1 MNLKMRA
8 SAVLISFER
17 VALWGGP
24 ILAMKME
31 KFLVGGRV
39 IVASTVSQPHSKSSI
54 RSAKYLTSLFSRVIF
69 VTLLALPTARAED
82 AWYPAQIDVWSPPF
96 NTDHQHAKQQYIP
109 PDHASRSWRICA
121 TIPHLK
127 DDYWLAVNFG
137 LVNEAKRMGVA
148 LNLYESGGYENLA
161 TQQRQIAECVAE
173 NKADAL
179 IIGAISADGLNSV
192 IADYSAKGI
201 PVIDLING
209 INSDKIAARVAADF
223 YDMGLAA
230 GKYLKALRSDNKAA
244 KVAWFPGPAG
254 AAWVAAGDKGFRSA
268 LNGSSLS
275 ILDGGFGDT
284 GIAEQTRLIEAVL
297 DSHPDIDF
305 IAGTAVSAE
314 AAVQVLQ
321 KRKLEQRIKVIAY
334 YFGPGVYRG
343 IKRGAILA
351 APSDSQA
358 VLARISIDQAVRA
371 LENQKMIKHLGVTI
385 KMVDLKSLS
394 EFDLNSSIAP
404 AGFRPIFSVAP

>member
-1 MNLKMRA
+1 MR
-8 SAVLISFER
+8 
-17 VALWGGP
+17 
-24 ILAMKME
+24 LAAH
-31 KFLVGGRV
+31 LTGLLSSV
-39 IVASTVSQPHSKSSI
+39 IVA
-54 RSAKYLTSLFSRVIF
+54 
-69 VTLLALPTARAED
+69 TLLALPTAMAED

-96 NTDHQHAKQQYIP
+96 NAGHQHALQQYMP
-109 PDHASRSWRICA
+109 PKQASRPWRICA
-121 TIPHLK
+121 SIPHLK

-137 LVNEAKRMGVA
+137 LVNEAKRLGVA
-148 LNLYESGGYENLA
+148 LNLYEAGGYENLA
-161 TQQRQIAECVAE
+161 TQQSQIAECVTR

-179 IIGAISADGLNSV
+179 IIGAISAVGLNSV
-192 IADYSAKGI
+192 IADYSAKGM

-209 INSDKIAARVAADF
+209 INSDQITARVAADF

-230 GKYLKALRSDNKAA
+230 GKYLTALQSDTQKAA

-254 AAWVAAGDKGFRSA
+254 AAWVEAGD
-268 LNGSSLS
+268 NG
-275 ILDGGFGDT
+275 
-284 GIAEQTRLIEAVL
+284 QTRLIETMR

-321 KRKLEQRIKVIAY
+321 KRNLEQRIKIIAY
-334 YFGPGVYRG
+334 YFGPGVYRA

-371 LENQKMIKHLGVTI
+371 LEKQRMIRHLGVTI

>member
-1 MNLKMRA
+1 M
-8 SAVLISFER
+8 
-17 VALWGGP
+17 
-24 ILAMKME
+24 
-31 KFLVGGRV
+31 
-39 IVASTVSQPHSKSSI
+39 
-54 RSAKYLTSLFSRVIF
+54 RSARYLTSLFSFLIF
-69 VTLLALPTARAED
+69 ATLLALPAVVAED

-96 NTDHQHAKQQYIP
+96 NTAHQHELQQYVP
-109 PDHASRSWRICA
+109 PGQASRPWRICA
-121 TIPHLK
+121 SIPHLK

-137 LVNEAKRMGVA
+137 LVNEAKRLGVA
-148 LNLYESGGYENLA
+148 LSLYEAGGYENLA
-161 TQQRQIAECVAE
+161 TQQSQIAECVAK

-179 IIGAISADGLNSV
+179 IVGAISADGLNSV
-192 IADYSAKGI
+192 ITDYSAKGM

-209 INSDKIAARVAADF
+209 INSDKITARVAADF

-230 GKYLKALRSDNKAA
+230 GKYLTALQSDTRNATN
-244 KVAWFPGPAG
+244 VAWFPGPAG
-254 AAWVAAGDKGFRSA
+254 AAWVAAGDKGFRA
-268 LNGSSLS
+268 AVKGSTLAV
-275 ILDGGFGDT
+275 IDGGFGDT
-284 GIAEQTRLIEAVL
+284 GIAAQTRLIEAVL

-314 AAVQVLQ
+314 AAVQILQ

-343 IKRGAILA
+343 IKRGTILA

-371 LENQKMIKHLGVTI
+371 LEKQKMIRHLGVTI
-385 KMVDLKSLS
+385 QMVDLKSLS
-394 EFDLNSSIAP
+394 VFDLSSSIAP

>member
-1 MNLKMRA
+1 MRVMN
-8 SAVLISFER
+8 
-17 VALWGGP
+17 
-24 ILAMKME
+24 
-31 KFLVGGRV
+31 
-39 IVASTVSQPHSKSSI
+39 
-54 RSAKYLTSLFSRVIF
+54 LTSLFSLAV
-69 VTLLALPTARAED
+69 VAVLLTPSAAMAED
-82 AWYPAQIDVWSPPF
+82 VWYPVGIDVWSPPF
-96 NTDHQHAKQQYIP
+96 NADHQHTIKQYTP
-109 PDHASRSWRICA
+109 PGPASRPWRICA
-121 TIPHLK
+121 SIPHLK

-137 LVNEAKRMGVA
+137 LVNEAKRLGVA
-148 LNLYESGGYENLA
+148 LNLYEAGGYENLA
-161 TQQRQIAECVAE
+161 TQQSQIAECVAK
-173 NKADAL
+173 NNAQAL

-192 IADYSAKGI
+192 IADYSGKGI

-209 INSDKIAARVAADF
+209 ISSDKIAARVAADF

-230 GKYLKALRSDNKAA
+230 GKYLATLHSDNSKAA

-254 AAWVAAGDKGFRSA
+254 AAWVAAGDKGFRAA
-268 LNGSSLS
+268 LNGSPLS

-284 GIAEQTRLIEAVL
+284 GIAAQTRLIEVVL

-321 KRKLEQRIKVIAY
+321 KRNLEQRIKVIAY
-334 YFGPGVYRG
+334 YFGPGIYRG

-358 VLARISIDQAVRA
+358 VLARIAIDQAVRA
-371 LENQKMIKHLGVTI
+371 LEKRELIRHLGVTI
-385 KMVDLKSLS
+385 KVVDLKSLP

>member
-1 MNLKMRA
+1 MR
-8 SAVLISFER
+8 SATYLSSLFP
-17 VALWGGP
+17 L
-24 ILAMKME
+24 L
-31 KFLVGGRV
+31 
-39 IVASTVSQPHSKSSI
+39 IVA
-54 RSAKYLTSLFSRVIF
+54 
-69 VTLLALPTARAED
+69 TLSALPAAMAED

-96 NTDHQHAKQQYIP
+96 NTSHQHELQQYIP
-109 PDHASRSWRICA
+109 PGQASRPWRICA
-121 TIPHLK
+121 SIPHLK

-137 LVNEAKRMGVA
+137 LVNEAKRLGVA
-148 LNLYESGGYENLA
+148 LNLYEAGGYENLA
-161 TQQRQIAECVAE
+161 TQQSQIAECVAR

-192 IADYSAKGI
+192 IADYSAKGM

-209 INSDKIAARVAADF
+209 INSDKITARVAADF

-230 GKYLKALRSDNKAA
+230 GKYLTGLQSGTPSKAA

-254 AAWVAAGDKGFRSA
+254 AAWVEAGDKGFRAA

-275 ILDGGFGDT
+275 ILEGGFGDT
-284 GIAEQTRLIEAVL
+284 GIAAQTRLIEAVL

-321 KRKLEQRIKVIAY
+321 KRNLEQRIKIIAY

-358 VLARISIDQAVRA
+358 VLARISIDQVVRA
-371 LENQKMIKHLGVTI
+371 LEKQKMIRHLGVTI

>member
-1 MNLKMRA
+1 M
-8 SAVLISFER
+8 
-17 VALWGGP
+17 
-24 ILAMKME
+24 
-31 KFLVGGRV
+31 
-39 IVASTVSQPHSKSSI
+39 
-54 RSAKYLTSLFSRVIF
+54 TSLFLLVIF
-69 VTLLALPTARAED
+69 VTRLALPMAMAED
-82 AWYPAQIDVWSPPF
+82 AWYPVQIDVWSPPF
-96 NTDHQHAKQQYIP
+96 NAEHQHELQQYTP
-109 PDHASRSWRICA
+109 PGHASRAWRICA
-121 TIPHLK
+121 SIPHLK

-148 LNLYESGGYENLA
+148 LNLYEAGGYENLA
-161 TQQRQIAECVAE
+161 TQQSQIAECVTQ

-192 IADYSAKGI
+192 IADYSAKGM

-223 YDMGLAA
+223 YDMGLAS
-230 GKYLKALRSDNKAA
+230 GKYLTALQSDKKAA

-254 AAWVAAGDKGFRSA
+254 AAWVAAGDKGFRAA

-275 ILDGGFGDT
+275 VIDGGFGDT
-284 GIAEQTRLIEAVL
+284 GIAAQTRLIEAVL

-321 KRKLEQRIKVIAY
+321 KRKLEQQIKVIAY
-334 YFGPGVYRG
+334 YFGPGVYRA

-351 APSDSQA
+351 APSDSQE

-371 LENQKMIKHLGVTI
+371 LEKQKMIQHLGVTI

>member
-1 MNLKMRA
+1 MK
-8 SAVLISFER
+8 
-17 VALWGGP
+17 
-24 ILAMKME
+24 LAR
-31 KFLVGGRV
+31 FL
-39 IVASTVSQPHSKSSI
+39 T
-54 RSAKYLTSLFSRVIF
+54 TLFSGVISAM
-69 VTLLALPTARAED
+69 LLAVPTARAED
-82 AWYPAQIDVWSPPF
+82 AWYPAEIDVWAPPF
-96 NTDHQHAKQQYIP
+96 NTAHQHTKQQYTP
-109 PDHASRSWRICA
+109 PVRATRPWRICA
-121 TIPHLK
+121 SIPHLK

-137 LVNEAKRMGVA
+137 LVNEAKRLGVA
-148 LNLYESGGYENLA
+148 LNLYEAGGYENLA
-161 TQQRQIAECVAE
+161 TQQSQIAECVAQ

-179 IIGAISADGLNSV
+179 IIGAISAVGLNSV
-192 IADYSAKGI
+192 IADYSAKGM

-209 INSDKIAARVAADF
+209 INSDKITARVAADF

-230 GKYLKALRSDNKAA
+230 GKYLTALQPDAHKAA

-254 AAWVAAGDKGFRSA
+254 AAWVEAGDKGFRAA

-275 ILDGGFGDT
+275 VLEGGFGDT
-284 GIAEQTRLIEAVL
+284 GIAAQTRLIEAML

-321 KRKLEQRIKVIAY
+321 KRNLEQRIKIIAY
-334 YFGPGVYRG
+334 YFGPGVYRA

-371 LENQKMIKHLGVTI
+371 LEKQQMIRQLGLTI

>member
-1 MNLKMRA
+1 M
-8 SAVLISFER
+8 
-17 VALWGGP
+17 
-24 ILAMKME
+24 
-31 KFLVGGRV
+31 
-39 IVASTVSQPHSKSSI
+39 
-54 RSAKYLTSLFSRVIF
+54 RSATYLTSLLSLLAFA
-69 VTLLALPTARAED
+69 TLLGLPTASAED

-96 NTDHQHAKQQYIP
+96 NTGHQHELQQYIP
-109 PDHASRSWRICA
+109 PGQSSRPWRICA
-121 TIPHLK
+121 LIPHLK

-137 LVNEAKRMGVA
+137 LVNEAKRLGVA
-148 LNLYESGGYENLA
+148 LNLYEAGGYENLA
-161 TQQRQIAECVAE
+161 TQQSQIAECVAR

-179 IIGAISADGLNSV
+179 IIAAISAAGLNSV
-192 IADYSAKGI
+192 IADYSAKGM
-201 PVIDLING
+201 PVVDLING
-209 INSDKIAARVAADF
+209 INSDKITARVAADF

-230 GKYLKALRSDNKAA
+230 GKYLTALQSNTQKAA

-254 AAWVAAGDKGFRSA
+254 AAWVEAGDKGFRAA
-268 LNGSSLS
+268 LKGSSLS
-275 ILDGGFGDT
+275 VLEGGFGDT
-284 GIAEQTRLIEAVL
+284 GIAPQTRLIETML

-321 KRKLEQRIKVIAY
+321 KRNLEQRIKIIAY

-371 LENQKMIKHLGVTI
+371 LENQKMIRHLGVAI

-394 EFDLNSSIAP
+394 VFDLNSSIAP

>member
-1 MNLKMRA
+1 MVPVVPQRHNTGMQIF
-8 SAVLISFER
+8 SAR
-17 VALWGGP
+17 
-24 ILAMKME
+24 
-31 KFLVGGRV
+31 
-39 IVASTVSQPHSKSSI
+39 
-54 RSAKYLTSLFSRVIF
+54 YLTSLSSLVISF
-69 VTLLALPTARAED
+69 TLLTLPPAMAED
-82 AWYPAQIDVWSPPF
+82 TWYPAQIDAWLPPF
-96 NTDHQHAKQQYIP
+96 NAEHRHEIQQYTP
-109 PDHASRSWRICA
+109 PARASRPWRICA
-121 TIPHLK
+121 SIPHLK

-137 LVNEAKRMGVA
+137 LVNEAKRMGVV
-148 LNLYESGGYENLA
+148 LNLYEAGGYENLL
-161 TQQRQIAECVAE
+161 TQQSQIAECVTQ

-192 IADYSAKGI
+192 IADYSAKGM

-209 INSDKIAARVAADF
+209 INSDNITARVAADF

-230 GKYLKALRSDNKAA
+230 GKYLTALQSDTHKAV

-254 AAWVAAGDKGFRSA
+254 AAWVAAGDKGFRAA

-275 ILDGGFGDT
+275 VIDGGFGDT
-284 GIAEQTRLIEAVL
+284 GIAAQTRLIEAVL
-297 DSHPDIDF
+297 DSHADIDF

-321 KRKLEQRIKVIAY
+321 KRNLEQRIKVIAY
-334 YFGPGVYRG
+334 YFGPGVYRA

-371 LENQKMIKHLGVTI
+371 LEKQKMIRHLGVTI

-394 EFDLNSSIAP
+394 QFDLNSSLAP
-404 AGFRPIFSVAP
+404 AGFRPIFSVTP

>member
-1 MNLKMRA
+1 M
-8 SAVLISFER
+8 
-17 VALWGGP
+17 
-24 ILAMKME
+24 
-31 KFLVGGRV
+31 LVV
-39 IVASTVSQPHSKSSI
+39 SIVQRRRNGLSL
-54 RSAKYLTSLFSRVIF
+54 RSASHFADLVSWMIF
-69 VTLLALPTARAED
+69 VTLFTLPAAMAED
-82 AWYPAQIDVWSPPF
+82 AWYPVQIDVWSPPF
-96 NTDHQHAKQQYIP
+96 NIEHQHAKQQYMP
-109 PDHASRSWRICA
+109 PDHASRPWRICA
-121 TIPHLK
+121 SIPHLK

-148 LNLYESGGYENLA
+148 LNLYEAGGYGNLA
-161 TQQRQIAECVAE
+161 TQQSQIAECVAQ

-192 IADYSAKGI
+192 IGDYSAKGM

-209 INSDKIAARVAADF
+209 ISSDKIAARVAADF

-230 GKYLKALRSDNKAA
+230 GKYLIALQSDTPNKTA

-254 AAWVAAGDKGFRSA
+254 AAWVAAGDKGFRAA

-284 GIAEQTRLIEAVL
+284 GIAAQTRLIEAVL
-297 DSHPDIDF
+297 DSHADIDF

-321 KRKLEQRIKVIAY
+321 KRNLEQRIKVIAY

-371 LENQKMIKHLGVTI
+371 LEKQTMIRHLGVTI
-385 KMVDLKSLS
+385 KMVDLKSLA

>member
-1 MNLKMRA
+1 M
-8 SAVLISFER
+8 
-17 VALWGGP
+17 
-24 ILAMKME
+24 
-31 KFLVGGRV
+31 
-39 IVASTVSQPHSKSSI
+39 
-54 RSAKYLTSLFSRVIF
+54 RSAMYLAGIFSLLVFA
-69 VTLLALPTARAED
+69 TLLALPTAMAED

-96 NTDHQHAKQQYIP
+96 NTEHQHELRQYTP
-109 PDHASRSWRICA
+109 PGHASQPWRICA
-121 TIPHLK
+121 SIPHLK

-148 LNLYESGGYENLA
+148 LNLYEAGGYENLA
-161 TQQRQIAECVAE
+161 TQQSQIAECVAK

-192 IADYSAKGI
+192 IADYTAKGM

-230 GKYLKALRSDNKAA
+230 GKYLKALQSDNNKAA

-254 AAWVAAGDKGFRSA
+254 AAWVEAGDKGFRAA
-268 LNGSSLS
+268 LNGSPLS
-275 ILDGGFGDT
+275 VIEGGFGDT
-284 GIAEQTRLIEAVL
+284 GIAAQTRLIEAVL

-314 AAVQVLQ
+314 AAVQILQ
-321 KRKLEQRIKVIAY
+321 KRKLEQQIKVIAY

-371 LENQKMIKHLGVTI
+371 LEKQTMIRHLDVTI

>member
-1 MNLKMRA
+1 MRA
-8 SAVLISFER
+8 FANL
-17 VALWGGP
+17 L
-24 ILAMKME
+24 
-31 KFLVGGRV
+31 
-39 IVASTVSQPHSKSSI
+39 
-54 RSAKYLTSLFSRVIF
+54 SLFSLAIVA
-69 VTLLALPTARAED
+69 ALPTSSAAMAEE
-82 AWYPAQIDVWSPPF
+82 AWYPAGIDVWSPPF
-96 NTDHQHAKQQYIP
+96 NTDHQHTVRQYTP
-109 PDHASRSWRICA
+109 PGHASQPWRICA
-121 TIPHLK
+121 SIPHLK

-148 LNLYESGGYENLA
+148 LNLYEAGGYENLA
-161 TQQRQIAECVAE
+161 TQQSQIAECVAK

-179 IIGAISADGLNSV
+179 IIGAISANGLNSV
-192 IADYSAKGI
+192 IADYTAKGM

-230 GKYLKALRSDNKAA
+230 GKYLKALQSDNKAA

-254 AAWVAAGDKGFRSA
+254 AAWVAAGDKGFRAA

-275 ILDGGFGDT
+275 VIDGGFGDT
-284 GIAEQTRLIEAVL
+284 GIAAQTRLIEAVL

-321 KRKLEQRIKVIAY
+321 KRNLEQRIKVIAY
-334 YFGPGVYRG
+334 YFGPGVYRA

-358 VLARISIDQAVRA
+358 VLARISIDQVVRA
-371 LENQKMIKHLGVTI
+371 LEKQKMIRHLGVAI
-385 KMVDLKSLS
+385 KMIDLKSLS

>member
-1 MNLKMRA
+1 MRMA
-8 SAVLISFER
+8 R
-17 VALWGGP
+17 
-24 ILAMKME
+24 
-31 KFLVGGRV
+31 
-39 IVASTVSQPHSKSSI
+39 
-54 RSAKYLTSLFSRVIF
+54 YLTSLFSLVIF
-69 VTLLALPTARAED
+69 VTLLALPTAMAED

-96 NTDHQHAKQQYIP
+96 NTEHQREIQQYTP
-109 PDHASRSWRICA
+109 PGHASRPWRICA
-121 TIPHLK
+121 SIPHLK

-148 LNLYESGGYENLA
+148 LNLYEAGGYENLA
-161 TQQRQIAECVAE
+161 TQQSQIAECVAK
-173 NKADAL
+173 NNAQAL

-192 IADYSAKGI
+192 IADYSGKGI

-209 INSDKIAARVAADF
+209 ISSDKIAARVAADF

-230 GKYLKALRSDNKAA
+230 GKYLATLHSDNSKAA

-254 AAWVAAGDKGFRSA
+254 AAWVAAGDKGFRAA
-268 LNGSSLS
+268 LNGSLLS

-284 GIAEQTRLIEAVL
+284 GIAAQTRLIEAVL

-321 KRKLEQRIKVIAY
+321 KRNLEQRIKVIAY
-334 YFGPGVYRG
+334 YFGPGIYRG

-371 LENQKMIKHLGVTI
+371 LEKQELIRHLGVTI
-385 KMVDLKSLS
+385 KVVDLISLP

>member
-1 MNLKMRA
+1 M
-8 SAVLISFER
+8 
-17 VALWGGP
+17 
-24 ILAMKME
+24 
-31 KFLVGGRV
+31 
-39 IVASTVSQPHSKSSI
+39 
-54 RSAKYLTSLFSRVIF
+54 RSARYLASLFSFLIF
-69 VTLLALPTARAED
+69 ATPLAPPTAMAED
-82 AWYPAQIDVWSPPF
+82 LWYPAQIDVWSLPF
-96 NTDHQHAKQQYIP
+96 NTEHQHEPQQYRP
-109 PDHASRSWRICA
+109 PGHASRPWRICA
-121 TIPHLK
+121 SIPHLK

-148 LNLYESGGYENLA
+148 LNLYEAGGYENLA
-161 TQQRQIAECVAE
+161 TQQSQIAECVAK

-192 IADYSAKGI
+192 IADYSAKGM

-209 INSDKIAARVAADF
+209 INSDQTTARVAADF
-223 YDMGLAA
+223 FDMGFAA
-230 GKYLKALRSDNKAA
+230 GKYLTALQLDTPNKTA

-254 AAWVAAGDKGFRSA
+254 AAWVAAGDKGFRAA

-275 ILDGGFGDT
+275 ILEGGFGDT
-284 GIAEQTRLIEAVL
+284 GIAAQTRLIEAVL

-321 KRKLEQRIKVIAY
+321 KRKLDQQIRVIAY

-371 LENQKMIKHLGVTI
+371 LEKQTMIRHLGVTI

-394 EFDLNSSIAP
+394 EFDLSSSIAP

>member
-1 MNLKMRA
+1 MRSFANL
-8 SAVLISFER
+8 V
-17 VALWGGP
+17 
-24 ILAMKME
+24 
-31 KFLVGGRV
+31 
-39 IVASTVSQPHSKSSI
+39 
-54 RSAKYLTSLFSRVIF
+54 SLFSLAIVAA
-69 VTLLALPTARAED
+69 LLTSSATMAED
-82 AWYPAQIDVWSPPF
+82 VWYSGGIDVWSPPF
-96 NTDHQHAKQQYIP
+96 NADHQHTVQQYTP
-109 PDHASRSWRICA
+109 PGPASRPWHICA
-121 TIPHLK
+121 SIPHLK

-137 LVNEAKRMGVA
+137 LVNEAKRLGVA
-148 LNLYESGGYENLA
+148 LNLYEAGGYENLA
-161 TQQRQIAECVAE
+161 TQQSQIAECVAK

-192 IADYSAKGI
+192 VADYSGKGM

-209 INSDKIAARVAADF
+209 INSDKITARVAADF

-230 GKYLKALRSDNKAA
+230 GKYLTALQSGASSA
-244 KVAWFPGPAG
+244 KVAWFPGPTG
-254 AAWVAAGDKGFRSA
+254 AAWVAAGDKGFRAALDGSA
-268 LNGSSLS
+268 LS

-284 GIAEQTRLIEAVL
+284 GIAAQTRLIEAML
-297 DSHPDIDF
+297 DGHPDIDF

-321 KRKLEQRIKVIAY
+321 KRNLEQQIKVIAY
-334 YFGPGVYRG
+334 YFGPGIYRG

-371 LENQKMIKHLGVTI
+371 LEKQKMIRHLGVTI
-385 KMVDLKSLS
+385 KVVDLKSLS

-404 AGFRPIFSVAP
+404 AGFRPIFSVTP

>member
-1 MNLKMRA
+1 M
-8 SAVLISFER
+8 
-17 VALWGGP
+17 
-24 ILAMKME
+24 
-31 KFLVGGRV
+31 
-39 IVASTVSQPHSKSSI
+39 
-54 RSAKYLTSLFSRVIF
+54 RSARYSTSLLSLVIF
-69 VTLLALPTARAED
+69 ITLLALPTAMAED

-96 NTDHQHAKQQYIP
+96 NTEHQHQLQQYTP
-109 PDHASRSWRICA
+109 PGHASRPWRICA
-121 TIPHLK
+121 SIPHLK

-137 LVNEAKRMGVA
+137 LVNEAKRIGVA
-148 LNLYESGGYENLA
+148 LNLYEAGGYENLA
-161 TQQRQIAECVAE
+161 TQQSQIAECVAQ

-179 IIGAISADGLNSV
+179 IIGAISADGLKNV
-192 IADYSAKGI
+192 IADYSAKGM

-209 INSDKIAARVAADF
+209 INSDKITARVAADF

-230 GKYLKALRSDNKAA
+230 GKYLTALQSDTPNKTA

-254 AAWVAAGDKGFRSA
+254 AAWVAAGDKGFRAA

-275 ILDGGFGDT
+275 VIEGGFGDT
-284 GIAEQTRLIEAVL
+284 GIAAQTRLIEAAL
-297 DSHPDIDF
+297 DGHPDIDF

-343 IKRGAILA
+343 IKRGTILA

-358 VLARISIDQAVRA
+358 VLARISIDQTVRA
-371 LENQKMIKHLGVTI
+371 LEKQTMIRHLDVTI
-385 KMVDLKSLS
+385 KMVDLKSMS

>member
-1 MNLKMRA
+1 VTQCA
-8 SAVLISFER
+8 HS
-17 VALWGGP
+17 ALWRLFVRLTKYLTG
-24 ILAMKME
+24 L
-31 KFLVGGRV
+31 FSSV
-39 IVASTVSQPHSKSSI
+39 IVA
-54 RSAKYLTSLFSRVIF
+54 
-69 VTLLALPTARAED
+69 TLLTLPTTKAEE
-82 AWYPAQIDVWSPPF
+82 AWYPAEIDVWSPPF
-96 NTDHQHAKQQYIP
+96 NTGHQHAKQQYIP
-109 PDHASRSWRICA
+109 LGHASRPWRICA
-121 TIPHLK
+121 SIPHLK

-137 LVNEAKRMGVA
+137 LVNEAKRLGVT
-148 LNLYESGGYENLA
+148 LNLYEAGGYENLA
-161 TQQRQIAECVAE
+161 TQQNQIAECVAQ

-192 IADYSAKGI
+192 VADYSAKGM

-209 INSDKIAARVAADF
+209 INSDKITARVAADF

-230 GKYLKALRSDNKAA
+230 GKYLTVLQSGNKAA

-254 AAWVAAGDKGFRSA
+254 AAWVAAGDKGFRAA

-275 ILDGGFGDT
+275 VIDGGFGDT
-284 GIAEQTRLIEAVL
+284 GIAVQTRLIEAVL

-321 KRKLEQRIKVIAY
+321 KRNLEQRIEVIAY

-371 LENQKMIKHLGVTI
+371 LEKQKMIRHLGVTI

>member
-1 MNLKMRA
+1 MH
-8 SAVLISFER
+8 SA
-17 VALWGGP
+17 
-24 ILAMKME
+24 
-31 KFLVGGRV
+31 
-39 IVASTVSQPHSKSSI
+39 T
-54 RSAKYLTSLFSRVIF
+54 YLTSLVSSAIVAA
-69 VTLLALPTARAED
+69 LLTLPTAMAED
-82 AWYPAQIDVWSPPF
+82 GWYPAEIDVWSPPF
-96 NTDHQHAKQQYIP
+96 NTKHQHTLQQYMP
-109 PDHASRSWRICA
+109 PAHASRVWRICA
-121 TIPHLK
+121 SIPHLK

-137 LVNEAKRMGVA
+137 LVNEAKRLGVG
-148 LNLYESGGYENLA
+148 LNLYEAGGYENLA
-161 TQQRQIAECVAE
+161 TQQNQIAECVAQ

-192 IADYSAKGI
+192 IADYSSKGI

-230 GKYLKALRSDNKAA
+230 GKYLTALPLDTPNKTA

-254 AAWVAAGDKGFRSA
+254 AAWVAAGDKGFRAA

-275 ILDGGFGDT
+275 VIDGGFGDT
-284 GIAEQTRLIEAVL
+284 GIAAQTRLIEAVL
-297 DSHPDIDF
+297 DGHPDIDF

-321 KRKLEQRIKVIAY
+321 KRNLEQRIKVISY
-334 YFGPGVYRG
+334 YFGPGVYRA
-343 IKRGAILA
+343 IKRGAILS

-371 LENQKMIKHLGVTI
+371 LEKQQMIRHLGVTI

-394 EFDLNSSIAP
+394 EFNLNSSIAP

>member
-1 MNLKMRA
+1 M
-8 SAVLISFER
+8 
-17 VALWGGP
+17 
-24 ILAMKME
+24 
-31 KFLVGGRV
+31 
-39 IVASTVSQPHSKSSI
+39 
-54 RSAKYLTSLFSRVIF
+54 RSATYLTSLFSSLIF
-69 VTLLALPTARAED
+69 ATLLAFPTAMAED

-96 NTDHQHAKQQYIP
+96 NTGHQHELQQYMP
-109 PDHASRSWRICA
+109 PGRASRPWRICA
-121 TIPHLK
+121 SIPHLK

-148 LNLYESGGYENLA
+148 LNLYEAGGYENLA
-161 TQQRQIAECVAE
+161 TQQSQIAECVAQ

-192 IADYSAKGI
+192 IGDYSAKGM

-230 GKYLKALRSDNKAA
+230 GKYLTALQLDTPNKTA

-254 AAWVAAGDKGFRSA
+254 AAWVAAGDKGFRAA

-275 ILDGGFGDT
+275 VLDGGFGDT
-284 GIAEQTRLIEAVL
+284 GIAAQTRLIETML

-305 IAGTAVSAE
+305 IVGTAVSAE

-321 KRKLEQRIKVIAY
+321 KRNLERQIKVISY

-371 LENQKMIKHLGVTI
+371 LEKQKMIRHLGVTI
-385 KMVDLKSLS
+385 KMVDFKSLS